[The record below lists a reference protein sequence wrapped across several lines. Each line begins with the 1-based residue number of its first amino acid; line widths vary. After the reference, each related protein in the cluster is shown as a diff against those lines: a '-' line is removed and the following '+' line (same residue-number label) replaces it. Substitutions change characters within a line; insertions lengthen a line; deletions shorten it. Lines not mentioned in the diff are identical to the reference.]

1 MLQRLNPLANR
12 RQQIGKHREKIFNA
26 FNRPS
31 DVGNVC
37 AGYTMTGMA
46 GHILPMEA
54 LGHPALRFQRI

>member
-1 MLQRLNPLANR
+1 MLRRPNPLANR
-12 RQQIGKHREKIFNA
+12 RRQAAANKDICKLTQDPG
-26 FNRPS
+26 
-31 DVGNVC
+31 VGNVC